1 MKIASL
7 DLGTNSLIL
16 VVAEWD
22 GTTFTPLFEDV
33 QVVRLG
39 QDLTKRGSLHPK
51 AKRRCL
57 KELRNFSEKID
68 QFKVKNVLAAGT
80 AALRNAGD
88 GAKFA
93 QEIEDQ
99 LGFRFKIISGNEEAS
114 LTFKAIQREFSD
126 LAQQFIM
133 IDIGGGS
140 SELVVGDGNRIL
152 SKTSL
157 EVGTV
162 SFTEQFIQHDPP
174 TTEELHAASSSIA
187 ELMDHFSVSPSSSM
201 AVGVAGTV
209 TTLKAVDV
217 EMDEYDPSAV
227 NRSQFNKEDV
237 VRLGNLFRSMPTK
250 ERRKL
255 KGLSPKRA
263 DIIPMGTTILETF
276 MAELNLESIYVSDR
290 GLRWGLLYDW
300 IEKND

>member
-33 QVVRLG
+33 QLVRLG
-39 QDLTKRGSLHPK
+39 QDLAKRGSLHPK

-57 KELRNFSEKID
+57 KGLRNFSEKID
-68 QFKVKNVLAAGT
+68 QFEVKNVLAAGT
-80 AALRNAGD
+80 AALRNASD
-88 GAKFA
+88 GAKFV

-99 LGFRFKIISGNEEAS
+99 LGFRFKIISGDEEAS
-114 LTFKAIQREFSD
+114 LTFKAIQREFAD

-140 SELVVGDGNRIL
+140 SELVVGDGDRIL

-162 SFTEQFIQHDPP
+162 SFTERFIQHDPP

-217 EMDEYDPSAV
+217 EMDEYDPSTIH
-227 NRSQFNKEDV
+227 RSQLNKDDV

-250 ERRKL
+250 ERITL
-255 KGLSPKRA
+255 KGLPPKRA
-263 DIIPMGTTILETF
+263 DIIPMGATILETF
-276 MAELNLESIYVSDR
+276 MKELNLESIYVSDR

>member
-39 QDLTKRGSLHPK
+39 QDLAKRGSLHPM

-57 KELRNFSEKID
+57 KELRNFSEKIGR
-68 QFKVKNVLAAGT
+68 FEVKNVLAVGT

-88 GAKFA
+88 GAKFV

-99 LGFRFKIISGNEEAS
+99 LGFRFKIISGDEEAS

-140 SELVVGDGNRIL
+140 SELVIGDKNRIL

-157 EVGTV
+157 KVGTV
-162 SFTEQFIQHDPP
+162 SFTERFIQHDPP
-174 TTEELHAASSSIA
+174 TTEELNAASSSIA
-187 ELMDHFSVSPSSSM
+187 ELMDHFSVSPSSNM

-227 NRSQFNKEDV
+227 HRSQLKKDNV

-255 KGLSPKRA
+255 KGLPPKRA
-263 DIIPMGTTILETF
+263 DIIPMGATILETF
-276 MAELNLESIYVSDR
+276 MEELNLESIYVSDR

>member
-16 VVAEWD
+16 TVAEWN
-22 GTTFTPLFEDV
+22 GTAFTPLFEDV

-39 QDLTKRGSLHPK
+39 QDLAKRGSLHPE
-51 AKRRCL
+51 AKKRCL
-57 KELRNFSEKID
+57 KELQNFSEKIA
-68 QFKVKNVLAAGT
+68 QFEIENVLAAGT

-88 GAKFA
+88 GVQFV

-99 LGFRFKIISGNEEAS
+99 LGFSFRIISGDEEAS
-114 LTFKAIQREFSD
+114 LTFKAIQHEFAD

-140 SELVVGDGNRIL
+140 SELVVGDGDIIL

-162 SFTEQFIQHDPP
+162 SFTERFVQHDPP
-174 TTEELHAASSSIA
+174 AIDELNAASSVIA
-187 ELMDHFSVSPSSSM
+187 ELMHQFPAGSTSSM

-217 EMDEYDPSAV
+217 EMDEYDPCAV
-227 NRSQFNKEDV
+227 HRSQLNKDDV
-237 VRLGNLFRSMPTK
+237 VRLGKLFRSMPTK
-250 ERRKL
+250 QRVKI
-255 KGLSPKRA
+255 KGLPPMRA
-263 DIIPMGTTILETF
+263 DIIPMGATILETL
-276 MAELNLESIYVSDR
+276 MKELNLESVYVSDR

-300 IEKND
+300 IEKNG

>member
-39 QDLTKRGSLHPK
+39 QDLAKRGSLHPK

-68 QFKVKNVLAAGT
+68 QFEVKNVLAAGT

-88 GAKFA
+88 GAKFV

-99 LGFRFKIISGNEEAS
+99 LGFRFKIISGDEEAS
-114 LTFKAIQREFSD
+114 LTFKAIQREFAD

-140 SELVVGDGNRIL
+140 SELVVGDGDRIL
-152 SKTSL
+152 SKISL

-162 SFTEQFIQHDPP
+162 SFTERFIQHDPP

-227 NRSQFNKEDV
+227 HRSQLNKDDV

-255 KGLSPKRA
+255 KGLPPKRA
-263 DIIPMGTTILETF
+263 DIIPMGATILETF

>member
-68 QFKVKNVLAAGT
+68 QFKVKYVLAAGT

-114 LTFKAIQREFSD
+114 RTFKAIQR
-126 LAQQFIM
+126 
-133 IDIGGGS
+133 
-140 SELVVGDGNRIL
+140 
-152 SKTSL
+152 
-157 EVGTV
+157 
-162 SFTEQFIQHDPP
+162 
-174 TTEELHAASSSIA
+174 
-187 ELMDHFSVSPSSSM
+187 
-201 AVGVAGTV
+201 
-209 TTLKAVDV
+209 
-217 EMDEYDPSAV
+217 
-227 NRSQFNKEDV
+227 
-237 VRLGNLFRSMPTK
+237 
-250 ERRKL
+250 
-255 KGLSPKRA
+255 
-263 DIIPMGTTILETF
+263 
-276 MAELNLESIYVSDR
+276 
-290 GLRWGLLYDW
+290 
-300 IEKND
+300 

>member
-16 VVAEWD
+16 VVADWN

-39 QDLTKRGSLHPK
+39 QDLAKRGSLHPK

-57 KELRNFSEKID
+57 EELRNFSEKID
-68 QFKVKNVLAAGT
+68 QFEVKNVLAAGT

-88 GAKFA
+88 GAKFV
-93 QEIEDQ
+93 QEIKDQ
-99 LGFRFKIISGNEEAS
+99 LGFRFRIISGDEEAG

-140 SELVVGDGNRIL
+140 SELVVGDKDRIL

-162 SFTEQFIQHDPP
+162 SFTERFIQHDPP
-174 TTEELHAASSSIA
+174 TTEELNAASSSIA
-187 ELMDHFSVSPSSSM
+187 ELMHQFSVSLSSSM
-201 AVGVAGTV
+201 TVGVAGTV
-209 TTLKAVDV
+209 TTLKAVDL

-227 NRSQFNKEDV
+227 HRSQLNKDDV

-250 ERRKL
+250 ERIKL
-255 KGLSPKRA
+255 KGLPPKRA
-263 DIIPMGTTILETF
+263 DIIPMGATILETF
-276 MAELNLESIYVSDR
+276 MEELNLESIYVSDR

>member
-33 QVVRLG
+33 QMVRLG
-39 QDLTKRGSLHPK
+39 QGLAKRGSLHPK
-51 AKRRCL
+51 AKKRCM

-68 QFKVKNVLAAGT
+68 QFEVKNVLAAGT

-88 GAKFA
+88 GAKFV

-99 LGFRFKIISGNEEAS
+99 LGFRFKIISGDEEAS

-140 SELVVGDGNRIL
+140 SELVVGDGDRIL

-162 SFTEQFIQHDPP
+162 SFTERFIQHDPP

-209 TTLKAVDV
+209 TTLKAVDM

-227 NRSQFNKEDV
+227 HRSQLNKDDV

-250 ERRKL
+250 ERIKL
-255 KGLSPKRA
+255 KGLPPKRA
-263 DIIPMGTTILETF
+263 DIIPMGATILETF
-276 MAELNLESIYVSDR
+276 MEELNLESIYVSDR

>member
-99 LGFRFKIISGNEEAS
+99 FGFRFKIISGNEEAS

-162 SFTEQFIQHDPP
+162 SFTERFIQHDPP
-174 TTEELHAASSSIA
+174 TIEELHAASSSIT
-187 ELMDHFSVSPSSSM
+187 ELMDPFSVTPTSSIV
-201 AVGVAGTV
+201 VGVAGTV

-227 NRSQFNKEDV
+227 HRSQLKKDNV

-255 KGLSPKRA
+255 KGLPPKRA
-263 DIIPMGTTILETF
+263 DIIPMGATILETF